1 MFAVNIDLRWLISAA
16 RTNEKVA
23 TWEAKHFRSG
33 TNNNYKMAGCDKK
46 FKLMMLG
53 DAGVGKTS
61 IARRFVDQVNK
72 KRNFQN
78 GKNIFQ
84 A

>member
-1 MFAVNIDLRWLISAA
+1 
-16 RTNEKVA
+16 
-23 TWEAKHFRSG
+23 
-33 TNNNYKMAGCDKK
+33 MAGCDKK

-78 GKNIFQ
+78 GKKYFSSIVN
-84 A
+84 ASTE

>member
-1 MFAVNIDLRWLISAA
+1 
-16 RTNEKVA
+16 
-23 TWEAKHFRSG
+23 
-33 TNNNYKMAGCDKK
+33 MAGCDKK

-72 KRNFQN
+72 KLKIKNFEQN
-78 GKNIFQ
+78 
-84 A
+84 